1 MKWLTT
7 RKMLFCNYEIP
18 RAINHIVITCYDNN
32 WHPCYWKSSK
42 CLRANCSPSITF
54 HNNFF
59 NWDQPQVQNFKWK
72 NPKLWELTRTLINA
86 LVYLKMTKTAATS
99 TIHAPDNR
107 KILVRLLLRKLL
119 LKYSVRNGDSKYLK
133 KNQFKV
139 RPTQS

>member
-59 NWDQPQVQNFKWK
+59 NWGQPQVQFSNEKIPNCENWA
-72 NPKLWELTRTLINA
+72 RTLINA
-86 LVYLKMTKTAATS
+86 LVYLKMTRTAATS

-119 LKYSVRNGDSKYLK
+119 LKYAVRNCDSKHLK
-133 KNQFKV
+133 K
-139 RPTQS
+139 SI